1 MRDIQLAGGRID
13 EMLLAND
20 GAIKADEVERVADL
34 KQKKIASDKRFN
46 LELDRQSKIG
56 SIDKQVL

>member
-20 GAIKADEVERVADL
+20 GAIKADEVERVADI
-34 KQKKIASDKRFN
+34 KQKKIASDKRLD